1 MRRLLLCCI
10 GILLLVAA
18 CQKYDS
24 IIKGQVTIKDAQ
36 ENISPAVNA
45 HVEKYQLLHD
55 DTTKMSIVMCDSAGN
70 YQLNYVTKGDW
81 IIKAYLYVD
90 TLKYEAVSNVVTTK
104 GEDEE
109 IIVDLMLEYQEDE
122 SGTIRE

>member
-1 MRRLLLCCI
+1 M
-10 GILLLVAA
+10 
-18 CQKYDS
+18 
-24 IIKGQVTIKDAQ
+24 
-36 ENISPAVNA
+36 
-45 HVEKYQLLHD
+45 
-55 DTTKMSIVMCDSAGN
+55 
-70 YQLNYVTKGDW
+70 
-81 IIKAYLYVD
+81 D

>member
-1 MRRLLLCCI
+1 MRKLLLCCI

-45 HVEKYQLLHD
+45 YVEKYQLLQD

-70 YQLNYVTKGDW
+70 YQLDYVTKGDW

-109 IIVDLMLEYQEDE
+109 IIVDLMLEYQ
-122 SGTIRE
+122 